1 MSRGSFHKLLTNSF
15 VHEMLPG
22 SWCHRNKPEAV
33 EVTFADFDGVLYHIS
48 NPNGDKTKVMVSI
61 SLKFYKELQEHG
73 ADEVLKKVYGSY
85 LVNPE
90 SGYNVSLLYDLE
102 NLPADKDAIVHQAG
116 MLKRN
121 CFASV
126 FEKYFKFQEE
136 GKEGE
141 KRAVIH
147 YRDDETMYVEAKKD
161 RVTVVFST
169 VFKDDDDVVIGKVF
183 MQEFKEGRRASHTA
197 PQVLFS
203 HREPPLELKDTDAA
217 VGDNIGYITFGKQAA
232 QGLGM
237 LGEERFLL
245 LHEKQ
250 KGIHL
255 PCVLK
260 WAVQGCKDSG
270 CILSC
275 VPPLEC
281 PFSVSGHLS
290 YAVGKNMWKWTV
302 SLVCTYKLSS
312 VFGSKGKSGFAVI
325 FWKLEVSCESFHAA
339 VLVGSPAAGSCA
351 VLDQQRQPESSSR
364 AVRSAS
370 PALPLCSGPNTD
382 EPLTPARG
390 AGQQSH
396 DFPLGSSVEE
406 SKPCPLERDR
416 SLPDG
421 WVCY

>member
-1 MSRGSFHKLLTNSF
+1 MILLEVNNRIIEETLTLKF
-15 VHEMLPG
+15 EG
-22 SWCHRNKPEAV
+22 AAAGNKPEAV

-232 QGLGM
+232 LRLGDAW
-237 LGEERFLL
+237 GGERFLL
-245 LHEKQ
+245 LHEKWE
-250 KGIHL
+250 GVHL
-255 PCVLK
+255 ALK

-270 CILSC
+270 VAFC
-275 VPPLEC
+275 
-281 PFSVSGHLS
+281 
-290 YAVGKNMWKWTV
+290 
-302 SLVCTYKLSS
+302 LVCPLWS
-312 VFGSKGKSGFAVI
+312 VPFLYQVT
-325 FWKLEVSCESFHAA
+325 
-339 VLVGSPAAGSCA
+339 
-351 VLDQQRQPESSSR
+351 
-364 AVRSAS
+364 SA
-370 PALPLCSGPNTD
+370 LLW
-382 EPLTPARG
+382 AR
-390 AGQQSH
+390 
-396 DFPLGSSVEE
+396 
-406 SKPCPLERDR
+406 R
-416 SLPDG
+416 
-421 WVCY
+421 